1 MMTVLVKIMD
11 VMTTE
16 VVAVKATDT
25 MDRVSL
31 IFNSK
36 EIHHIPV
43 VNPENKVVGIISKTD
58 YHKLEHGFTLFRSKE
73 SQAYNDAIMRSLLAS
88 DAMTKQVVTLL
99 PTESISVAVDIFREN
114 LFHAIPV
121 VDEHQKLVGI
131 LTTYDLLNYAFRVP
145 GLIE

>member
-1 MMTVLVKIMD
+1 MTVLVKIMD

-31 IFNSK
+31 IFNSR

-73 SQAYNDAIMRSLLAS
+73 SQAYNEAIMRSLLAS

-121 VDEHQKLVGI
+121 VDEQQKLVGI

>member
-1 MMTVLVKIMD
+1 MTVLVKIMD